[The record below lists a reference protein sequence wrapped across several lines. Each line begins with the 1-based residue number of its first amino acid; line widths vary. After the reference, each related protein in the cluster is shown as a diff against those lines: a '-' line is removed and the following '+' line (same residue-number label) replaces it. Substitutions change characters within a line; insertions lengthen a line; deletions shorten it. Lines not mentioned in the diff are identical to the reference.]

1 MEKQI
6 ELSVAQG
13 RAFKKLTHLYQS
25 IFELDERKQTLDIL
39 VRKGVAINGPGLYIT
54 DYRLPRL
61 NTTAAGKCADCGE
74 NDALES
80 ESLCRVCIV
89 KNNGNPNCPEPKPT
103 VSR

>member
-39 VRKGVAINGPGLYIT
+39 VKKGVAINGSGLYIT

-74 NDALES
+74 NDAETG
-80 ESLCRVCIV
+80 ESLCLICAGRVS
-89 KNNGNPNCPEPKPT
+89 KNLSQPEQRAGK
-103 VSR
+103 